1 MPDDCQKSCQV
12 VSLCMKS
19 CLRARLCQYV
29 WDGSAGDA
37 VSVLQGSFRLQ
48 VSIPWHG
55 VLKVCRMHLKGAVRV
70 WASVK
75 A

>member
-37 VSVLQGSFRLQ
+37 VSVLLD
-48 VSIPWHG
+48 HY
-55 VLKVCRMHLKGAVRV
+55 CRS
-70 WASVK
+70 ASLGMVH
-75 A
+75 